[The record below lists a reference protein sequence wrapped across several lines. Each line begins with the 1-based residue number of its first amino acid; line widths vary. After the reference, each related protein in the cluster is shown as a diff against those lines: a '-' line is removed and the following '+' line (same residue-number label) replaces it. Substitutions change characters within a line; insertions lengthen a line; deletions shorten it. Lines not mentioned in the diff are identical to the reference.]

1 MQNYI
6 ETYNDNTD
14 GSVEKTMMKV
24 LVTGASGFIGS
35 RIVSRLLSVYFSP
48 STTNNN
54 YKILCLTRNK
64 ESLRGRYE
72 KYNEA
77 VEIVEANVQDYSQ
90 LVKVMNGVNIAFY
103 LIHSMEGSSKEWKKF
118 SQRDRLAA
126 QNFAKAATECGVEK
140 IIYLGGLIHEEGTE
154 GSNEAF
160 LSDHMRSRQ
169 EVGDILRTSTARV
182 TIFRAAVILG
192 HGGGSFQM
200 LEYLVKRLPLMVCPK
215 WVLTKSQP
223 ISVDDVVE
231 YLVRCIDVN
240 ETEAR
245 DFDIGG
251 TEVLTYLQMM
261 KRYAK
266 MLKKDIKI
274 IIIPFLTPRLSSYW
288 VDLITP
294 VKASLARPLIDSL
307 KYEATVRDEAIKKL
321 VPLKLKTFEEAIKTA
336 ENEEQ
341 KEEQQVKRKTSG
353 RLQRTSHTLNNKLL
367 IVSLFALA
375 ALGTTYYMLD
385 ARPEVFHF
393 NWLILSGLW
402 YLSIAFSLF
411 FTFNGARLGAFTAGV
426 IGWITLIF
434 WLIDNLYTVSG
445 KSLIA
450 TSPNLMMT
458 LRNFIGAGI
467 AASVVIA
474 SHNVYHKIR
483 VNGI

>member
-1 MQNYI
+1 MQSYA
-6 ETYNDNTD
+6 ETYNANID
-14 GSVEKTMMKV
+14 GAVEKSMVKV

-35 RIVSRLLSVYFSP
+35 RVVSKLLSVNISRNV
-48 STTNNN
+48 SNNN

-64 ESLRGRYE
+64 ESLKGRYD
-72 KYNEA
+72 KYNGA
-77 VEIVEANVQDYSQ
+77 VEIAEANVQDYSQ
-90 LVKVMNGVNIAFY
+90 LVQVMNGVNIAFY

-118 SQRDRLAA
+118 SQRDRQAA
-126 QNFAKAATECGVEK
+126 QNFAKAATECGVER
-140 IIYLGGLIHEEGTE
+140 IIYLGGLIHEENRE
-154 GSNEAF
+154 GHSESL
-160 LSDHMRSRQ
+160 LSDHMRSRK

-182 TIFRAAVILG
+182 TILRAAVILG
-192 HGGGSFQM
+192 QGGGSFQM

-231 YLVRCIDVN
+231 YLVRSMDVK
-240 ETEAR
+240 ETEGR

-261 KRYAK
+261 KLYAK
-266 MLKKDIKI
+266 MLKKDIRI

-307 KYEATVRDEAIKKL
+307 KHEATVRDETIKKL
-321 VPLKLKTFEEAIKTA
+321 IPLKLKTFEEAIRTA
-336 ENEEQ
+336 E
-341 KEEQQVKRKTSG
+341 KEEQEQEQQLKRKTSG
-353 RLQRTSHTLNNKLL
+353 RRQRTSHTLNNKLL

-375 ALGTTYYMLD
+375 AIGSTYYMLD
-385 ARPEVFHF
+385 ARPEVFHA
-393 NWLILSGLW
+393 NWLTLSALW
-402 YLSIAFSLF
+402 YISIAFSLF
-411 FTFNGARLGAFTAGV
+411 FTFNGARLGAFTAGI

-434 WLIDNLYTVSG
+434 WLIDNIYTVSG

-467 AASVVIA
+467 AASVVVA

>member
-1 MQNYI
+1 
-6 ETYNDNTD
+6 
-14 GSVEKTMMKV
+14 MMKV

-35 RIVSRLLSVYFSP
+35 RVVSSLLSVYFSP

-72 KYNEA
+72 KYNGA
-77 VEIVEANVQDYSQ
+77 VEIVETNVHDYSQ

-126 QNFAKAATECGVEK
+126 QNFAKAATECGVER
-140 IIYLGGLIHEEGTE
+140 IIYLGGLIHEEG
-154 GSNEAF
+154 EANGRLL
-160 LSDHMRSRQ
+160 LSEHMRSRK

-192 HGGGSFQM
+192 QGGGSFQM
-200 LEYLVKRLPLMVCPK
+200 LEYLVKRLPVMVCPK

-231 YLVRCIDVN
+231 YLVRSIDVT
-240 ETEAR
+240 ETEGR
-245 DFDIGG
+245 DFDVGG

-307 KYEATVRDEAIKKL
+307 KHEATVRDEAIKKL
-321 VPLKLKTFEEAIKTA
+321 IPLKLKTFEEAIKTA
-336 ENEEQ
+336 ENQEEQ
-341 KEEQQVKRKTSG
+341 KDEQQVKRKTSG
-353 RLQRTSHTLNNKLL
+353 RRQRTSHTLNNKLL

-375 ALGTTYYMLD
+375 AIGSTYYMLD
-385 ARPEVFHF
+385 ARSEIFHA
-393 NWLILSGLW
+393 NWLILSALW

-411 FTFNGARLGAFTAGV
+411 FTFNGAGLGAFTAGI

-467 AASVVIA
+467 AAAVVVA
-474 SHNVYHKIR
+474 SHNVYRKIR
-483 VNGI
+483 INGI

>member
-1 MQNYI
+1 MQNYA
-6 ETYNDNTD
+6 ETYNANID
-14 GSVEKTMMKV
+14 GAVEKTMVKV

-35 RIVSRLLSVYFSP
+35 RVVSKILSVYIP
-48 STTNNN
+48 HNACNNN

-64 ESLRGRYE
+64 ESLRCRYE
-72 KYNEA
+72 KYNGA
-77 VEIVEANVQDYSQ
+77 VEIVEADVQDYSQ

-126 QNFAKAATECGVEK
+126 QNFAKAATECSVDR

-154 GSNEAF
+154 GNNEGL
-160 LSDHMRSRQ
+160 LSDHMRSRK
-169 EVGDILRTSTARV
+169 EVGDILRTSNARV

-215 WVLTKSQP
+215 WVLTKSQQ

-231 YLVRCIDVN
+231 YLVRSIDVN
-240 ETEAR
+240 ETEGK

-261 KRYAK
+261 KRYAT
-266 MLKKDIKI
+266 MLKKHIKI

-307 KYEATVRDEAIKKL
+307 KYEATVRDEAIKKMI
-321 VPLKLKTFEEAIKTA
+321 PLKLKTFEEAIKTA
-336 ENEEQ
+336 ED
-341 KEEQQVKRKTSG
+341 EEQQEQLVKRKSSG
-353 RLQRTSHTLNNKLL
+353 RQQRTSHSLNNKLL
-367 IVSLFALA
+367 IISLFALA
-375 ALGTTYYMLD
+375 AIGSTYYMLD
-385 ARPEVFHF
+385 ARPEVFHA
-393 NWLILSGLW
+393 NWLTLSALW
-402 YLSIAFSLF
+402 YLSIAFSMF
-411 FTFNGARLGAFTAGV
+411 FCFNGARLGAFTAGV

-434 WLIDNLYTVSG
+434 WLIDNIYTVSG
-445 KSLIA
+445 KSLIT

-458 LRNFIGAGI
+458 LRNFIGAGV

>member
-1 MQNYI
+1 LQNYI

-14 GSVEKTMMKV
+14 GSIEKTMMKV

-35 RIVSRLLSVYFSP
+35 RVVSRLLSVYFSH

-64 ESLRGRYE
+64 ESLRGSYE
-72 KYNEA
+72 KYNGA
-77 VEIVEANVQDYSQ
+77 VEIVEADVQDYSQ

-126 QNFAKAATECGVEK
+126 QNFAKAATECGVER
-140 IIYLGGLIHEEGTE
+140 IIYLGGLIHEEG
-154 GSNEAF
+154 EANGRLL
-160 LSDHMRSRQ
+160 LSEHMRSRK

-192 HGGGSFQM
+192 QGGGSFQM
-200 LEYLVKRLPLMVCPK
+200 LEYLVKRLPVMVCPK

-231 YLVRCIDVN
+231 YLVRSIDVT
-240 ETEAR
+240 ETEGR
-245 DFDIGG
+245 DFDVGG
-251 TEVLTYLQMM
+251 TEILTYLQMM

-307 KYEATVRDEAIKKL
+307 KHEATVRDEAIKKL
-321 VPLKLKTFEEAIKTA
+321 IPLKLKTFEEAIKTA
-336 ENEEQ
+336 ENQEEQ
-341 KEEQQVKRKTSG
+341 EEEQQVKRKTSG
-353 RLQRTSHTLNNKLL
+353 RRQRTSHTLNNKLL

-375 ALGTTYYMLD
+375 AIGSTYYMLD

-411 FTFNGARLGAFTAGV
+411 FTFNGARLGALTAGV

-445 KSLIA
+445 TSLIA

-467 AASVVIA
+467 AASVVVA

-483 VNGI
+483 INGN